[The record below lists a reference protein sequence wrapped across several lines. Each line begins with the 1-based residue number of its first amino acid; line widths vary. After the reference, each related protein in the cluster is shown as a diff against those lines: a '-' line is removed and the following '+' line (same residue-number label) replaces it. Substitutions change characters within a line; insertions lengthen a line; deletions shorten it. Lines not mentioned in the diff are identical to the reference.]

1 MSIIKVFSSFGKIY
15 KIKIILAIIG
25 TILVETGLYFE
36 GGADWFIYIGSFIM
50 VPFSMLIWNK
60 SLYDKMQE
68 ERPFKMSF
76 KVFDILS
83 LVLVIIFFL
92 SIIGLFVR

>member
-1 MSIIKVFSSFGKIY
+1 MFSSFGTIY

-36 GGADWFIYIGSFIM
+36 GGADLFTYIGSFIM

-60 SLYDKMQE
+60 SLYDKMQR
-68 ERPFKMSF
+68 ERVFKMSF
-76 KVFDILS
+76 EVFDILS
-83 LVLVIIFFL
+83 LVLVAIFFF
-92 SIIGLFVR
+92 SIVGLFVR